1 MNLKYVTHKREVFF
15 DVATK
20 YINDTTVVLDV
31 GAGKGDFSN
40 FHKRSDFYLLDGN
53 EETVAFLKE
62 KEHKN
67 VYSGMLPQ
75 LPFENNFF
83 DVIHCSHVVEHLYP
97 EQFYETLKEM
107 NRCLKAG
114 GVLIISAPL
123 FWDGFYNDLSHIR
136 PYPPVIFKN
145 YLCTASNAPRTRV
158 GIDSS
163 YEMLEEIYRYKKQK
177 LFTNLTIN
185 STSFFSKLVL
195 KIVSGF
201 ERLGLKF
208 YKKTGYTIVL
218 KKKH

>member
-15 DVATK
+15 EVATK

-40 FHKRSDFYLLDGN
+40 FHKSSDFYLLDGN

-62 KEHKN
+62 KQHKN

-75 LPFENNFF
+75 LPFESNFF

-123 FWDGFYNDLSHIR
+123 FWDDFYNDLSHIR

-145 YLCTASNAPRTRV
+145 YLCTNSNGPRTRV
-158 GIDSS
+158 VIDSS
-163 YEMLEEIYRYKKQK
+163 YEMLEEIYRYKKEK
-177 LFTNLTIN
+177 FFADLTIN
-185 STSFFSKLVL
+185 STSFLSKLVL
-195 KIVSGF
+195 KILSGF
-201 ERLGLKF
+201 ERMGLKF